1 MGRFYQNF
9 ELEKRNFESTNLRI
23 EFKFSSPFF
32 EETMTFDQVP
42 GPCPKGRANYNEDDD
57 LQVCPYNPSHTILRH
72 RFGNHL
78 IKCKKQYPNTPMK
91 TCRFNSLHIIH
102 RNEMD
107 EHEKNCE
114 DGKDICRAPTETG
127 FVNVNAPP
135 PSRGSARDVTSES
148 WEVDVGPSY
157 NPNVVMEN
165 VPYVRMR
172 MHLSRGEREAWKAQ
186 ELERIR
192 ILKERQERE
201 RQEENALPLTPGL
214 TPLEPGSVP
223 AEAEGA
229 AALPPKKADVPKK
242 APVAPKPNDQYSRP
256 LRRPKN
262 VEGSSYDDLVN
273 NKLGN
278 IKEE

>member
-1 MGRFYQNF
+1 
-9 ELEKRNFESTNLRI
+9 
-23 EFKFSSPFF
+23 
-32 EETMTFDQVP
+32 
-42 GPCPKGRANYNEDDD
+42 
-57 LQVCPYNPSHTILRH
+57 
-72 RFGNHL
+72 
-78 IKCKKQYPNTPMK
+78 
-91 TCRFNSLHIIH
+91 
-102 RNEMD
+102 MD
-107 EHEKNCE
+107 T
-114 DGKDICRAPTETG
+114 DI
-127 FVNVNAPP
+127 VNVNVPP
-135 PSRGSARDVTSES
+135 PSRGNPRDFTSES

-201 RQEENALPLTPGL
+201 RQEENDLPLPPGL

-242 APVAPKPNDQYSRP
+242 APVASKPNGKEILRLILVFLSKLCCCGAQKCSR
-256 LRRPKN
+256 
-262 VEGSSYDDLVN
+262 GSQA
-273 NKLGN
+273 KWW
-278 IKEE
+278 